1 MTTIIHR
8 TKLTLIGFA
17 LTGLFV
23 GLGLWQLQR
32 AEANQAVLNK
42 LMTTMKQPPATLK
55 DINTPQDWRFHLAT
69 LTGQFDN
76 SRSFLLDNKTN
87 KHRVGYEVYTPFT
100 PDGSD
105 QTFLVD
111 RGFIP
116 ANPDRNVLP
125 TIPAIAKTTTI
136 LGMLSLPPLGVT
148 LGKVTDI
155 KTTTWPQRIETL
167 QLNNISQTL
176 NANLFPY
183 VLMLAPQSPYAFD
196 MEWKLTD
203 TTPAQHRLYAAQW
216 FALALTLLLLSL
228 AMNRNTEKKTRK
240 QVK

>member
-8 TKLTLIGFA
+8 TKLTFVGFA

-23 GLGLWQLQR
+23 GLGLWQLQQ
-32 AEANQAVLNK
+32 AQTNQATLDK
-42 LMTTMKQPPATLK
+42 LMVNMKQAPVTVKEISMP
-55 DINTPQDWRFHLAT
+55 NDWRFHLAT
-69 LTGQFDN
+69 FTGEFDN
-76 SRSFLLDNKTN
+76 ARSFLLDNKTN
-87 KHRVGYEVYTPFT
+87 KHQVGYEVYTPFT
-100 PDGSD
+100 PTGSN

-125 TIPAIAKTTTI
+125 TIPAVAKTATI
-136 LGMLSLPPLGVT
+136 LGMLNLPPRSVT
-148 LGKVTDI
+148 LGKITDL
-155 KTTTWPQRIETL
+155 KPSTWPQRIEAL
-167 QLNNISQTL
+167 QLANVSQSL
-176 NANLFPY
+176 NTTVFPY

-196 MEWKLTD
+196 MEWKLTN
-203 TTPAQHRLYAAQW
+203 TTPSQHRLYAAQW

-240 QVK
+240 QAK